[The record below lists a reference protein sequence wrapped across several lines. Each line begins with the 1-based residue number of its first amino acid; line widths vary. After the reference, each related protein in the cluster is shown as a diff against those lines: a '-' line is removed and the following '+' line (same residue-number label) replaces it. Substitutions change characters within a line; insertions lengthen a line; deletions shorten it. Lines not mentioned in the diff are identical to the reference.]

1 MMAGLIPV
9 DELRRLQKRMNRL
22 MEDLGLTELESRYL
36 EEMQKMQKRMSEMM
50 EEAGAGTIP
59 MEEDVFMPLADV
71 KETDEA
77 VVVTMDLPGVDKQD
91 IDISVSDDELRVVA
105 EKKEETEVSE
115 KDYHKRERTY
125 KRFERMVKLPV
136 AVKTEEAKAKLESGV
151 LEVTLPKEVVTA
163 RKRIS
168 ID

>member
-1 MMAGLIPV
+1 MAGLIPV

-22 MEDLGLTELESRYL
+22 MEDLGLSELESRYID
-36 EEMQKMQKRMSEMM
+36 EMQRLQKRMSEMM
-50 EEAGAGTIP
+50 EEAETIP
-59 MEEDVFMPLADV
+59 MEGNIFMPLADV
-71 KETDEA
+71 KETEDA
-77 VVVTMDLPGVDKQD
+77 IVVTMDLPGVEKQD
-91 IDISVSDDELRVVA
+91 VDISISDDELRVVA
-105 EKKEETEVSE
+105 EKKAETEVSE

-136 AVKTEEAKAKLESGV
+136 AVKMEEAKARLENGV
-151 LEVTLPKEVVTA
+151 LEITLPKEIVTA